1 MYKLNQNSTPR
12 ISTRIGKTLVG
23 IEPDKIEIFI
33 DDILDCFDKDL
44 KDYSESGHP
53 YVLEWEIVEGS
64 EKGRKINQNLFIHH
78 EDEKK
83 KKRGLLIMAVLYTI
97 AGKDI
102 KTISGAPK
110 VEELAKIIC
119 NKKMQIK
126 IETKDTKKIMEDGE
140 EKVFKNSFVNG
151 ISKIETKKVIDEDG
165 DDIPM

>member
-1 MYKLNQNSTPR
+1 MTMFFDGIDASDSFDGSFEAIPAGVYKAV
-12 ISTRIGKTLVG
+12 IKDVE
-23 IEPDKIEIFI
+23 IEDKN
-33 DDILDCFDKDL
+33 L
-44 KDYSESGHP
+44 KDYSETGHP
-53 YVLEWEIVEGS
+53 YVLEWEIVEGP
-64 EKGRKINQNLFIHH
+64 EKGRKINQNLFVHH